1 MSSFKTLR
9 GHLVFIKIISV
20 WDLFCQ
26 PLSLPTCLCPL
37 PSAAPPSWWPGPWS
51 GQAGGPQL
59 YQQTPLTLS
68 RSRPG
73 WWPHHSASA
82 GLMGVIIIGD
92 LYCKFCSIYLL
103 WCWRKKM
110 KHHEKWGLSN
120 SQIRWYDWC
129 QMMSSLHLH
138 LHLSIYLPE
147 TSRCNSVIVIDCLLA
162 KIHLYVLLQYFC
174 VLTLDFWLTN
184 VNIPST
190 MYPTLPTAVQRAS
203 FWNTGKITQRFL
215 VSQIFYCSGRRVL
228 NVKHFLHD
236 DRRNYPEIYC
246 GHGQSQ
252 PKQVRPGN
260 NTNFSQKLF
269 A

>member
-26 PLSLPTCLCPL
+26 PLSLPTYLCPF
-37 PSAAPPSWWPGPWS
+37 PSAAPPPWWPGPWS

-92 LYCKFCSIYLL
+92 LYFKFCSIYLL

-129 QMMSSLHLH
+129 QMINVITSLTFTHSYTYLF
-138 LHLSIYLPE
+138 IYLKLPAA
-147 TSRCNSVIVIDCLLA
+147 IV
-162 KIHLYVLLQYFC
+162 
-174 VLTLDFWLTN
+174 WL
-184 VNIPST
+184 S
-190 MYPTLPTAVQRAS
+190 
-203 FWNTGKITQRFL
+203 
-215 VSQIFYCSGRRVL
+215 
-228 NVKHFLHD
+228 
-236 DRRNYPEIYC
+236 
-246 GHGQSQ
+246 
-252 PKQVRPGN
+252 
-260 NTNFSQKLF
+260 
-269 A
+269 

>member
-26 PLSLPTCLCPL
+26 PLSLPTCLCLL
-37 PSAAPPSWWPGPWS
+37 PSAAPPPWWPGPWS
-51 GQAGGPQL
+51 GQAGGRQL

-92 LYCKFCSIYLL
+92 LYFKFCSIYLL

-129 QMMSSLHLH
+129 QMINVITSLTLT
-138 LHLSIYLPE
+138 LIYLSTWNFP
-147 TSRCNSVIVIDCLLA
+147 
-162 KIHLYVLLQYFC
+162 LQ
-174 VLTLDFWLTN
+174 
-184 VNIPST
+184 
-190 MYPTLPTAVQRAS
+190 
-203 FWNTGKITQRFL
+203 
-215 VSQIFYCSGRRVL
+215 
-228 NVKHFLHD
+228 
-236 DRRNYPEIYC
+236 
-246 GHGQSQ
+246 
-252 PKQVRPGN
+252 
-260 NTNFSQKLF
+260 
-269 A
+269 